1 MKSGGGRLG
10 GWFHNF
16 GSIFPFPVFFLS
28 VGGELPSQVLAYCN
42 GRLYWLKTKYTTYI
56 DAKLSGTLV
65 VATHLSE
72 STHKRDWKKVKK
84 SFLGSLMVGKNI
96 LWPWNDFYVQKNEAV
111 SPSTCWKLLTATGLK
126 SVCFELLTAKKN
138 EG

>member
-1 MKSGGGRLG
+1 MVSQL
-10 GWFHNF
+10 WINF
-16 GSIFPFPVFFLS
+16 PKFSCFFS
-28 VGGELPSQVLAYCN
+28 FWGGELPSQVLAYCN

-96 LWPWNDFYVQKNEAV
+96 LWPWNDFYGQKNEAV

-126 SVCFELLTAKKN
+126 SVCFDLLTAEKKA
-138 EG
+138 EGKTAS